1 MTQRRALIT
10 GITDQ
15 NGSYLTEF
23 LLTEGYEVP
32 RVAHVQIVE
41 RDQTIHD
48 LTRPNAELRAR
59 VDAIPNTPAQEAVEA
74 SRRVRR
80 IVLRRSR

>member
-23 LLTEGYEVP
+23 LLAEGYEVP

-41 RDQTIHD
+41 RDQVIHD
-48 LTRPNAELRAR
+48 LTRPNADLSTR
-59 VDAIPNTPAQEAVEA
+59 VDAIPKTPAQEAA
-74 SRRVRR
+74 KACRRLRR

>member
-23 LLTEGYEVP
+23 LLAEGYEVP

-48 LTRPNAELRAR
+48 LIRQNAELRAR

-74 SRRVRR
+74 CRRLRR